1 MKTLYIRLDA
11 SGYVSDAIYYQ
22 HQGYIEFLGKGKPD
36 DLLNECYQLIDGEFV
51 LDQEKYDQMY
61 PEGLD
66 EFGSPINPASFPL

>member
-22 HQGYIEFLGKGKPD
+22 HQGYIEFLGEGKPE

-51 LDQEKYDQMY
+51 LDQDKYDQMY
-61 PEGLD
+61 SEEEDPGIP
-66 EFGSPINPASFPL
+66 PIF

>member
-1 MKTLYIRLDA
+1 MVNKIVKV
-11 SGYVSDAIYYQ
+11 GNQIVS
-22 HQGYIEFLGKGKPD
+22 LG
-36 DLLNECYQLIDGEFV
+36 GEIV

>member
-22 HQGYIEFLGKGKPD
+22 HQGYIEFLGEGKPE

-51 LDQEKYDQMY
+51 LDQEKYDLLY
-61 PEGLD
+61 PEEEDPGIP
-66 EFGSPINPASFPL
+66 PIF

>member
-22 HQGYIEFLGKGKPD
+22 HQGYLEFLGKGKPD

-51 LDQEKYDQMY
+51 LDQDKYDELH
-61 PEGLD
+61 PEEQD
-66 EFGSPINPASFPL
+66 PWPNQEQ

>member
-22 HQGYIEFLGKGKPD
+22 HQGYIEFLGEAKPE

-51 LDQEKYDQMY
+51 LDQEKYDLLY
-61 PEGLD
+61 PEEEDPGIP
-66 EFGSPINPASFPL
+66 PIF